1 MCEPAVTIVI
11 YITSVIL
18 MSSDLAS
25 KVNEKSD
32 NLVTF
37 LTKCLVICMQSI
49 FKVNRVY
56 AKLKPSLY
64 YNTQLLST
72 ISVSLS
78 LFHCFKRT
86 VIKL

>member
-1 MCEPAVTIVI
+1 MAVFDNFKQHSSRPMKMQNEHVLLHKV

-37 LTKCLVICMQSI
+37 
-49 FKVNRVY
+49 
-56 AKLKPSLY
+56 
-64 YNTQLLST
+64 
-72 ISVSLS
+72 
-78 LFHCFKRT
+78 
-86 VIKL
+86 

>member
-1 MCEPAVTIVI
+1 
-11 YITSVIL
+11 

-25 KVNEKSD
+25 KVSEKSD

-49 FKVNRVY
+49 FKVNHVY
-56 AKLKPSLY
+56 AELKPSLY
-64 YNTQLLST
+64 YNTQPLFT